1 MIKSFIKHLYDLLT
15 TGPLKKAFQALITRF
30 PSLEPF
36 VRQMQV
42 RLFDWYLV
50 KPRVVHFRAQPS
62 QNIVF
67 VDVSFLVLEDLKTG
81 IQRVTRSILL
91 QLLNNPP
98 VGYQIQ
104 AVYGDRHVG
113 YKAAVMRRE
122 ASGSL
127 TLSRSP
133 EHQGIEVSPGDIF
146 LGLDFACVTTL
157 KEQNYLSKLRAA
169 GVKVYFVVYD
179 LLPVQFPSYF
189 PSSTKDFH
197 LRWLRTLVKFD
208 GAICISKAVADD
220 YQGLIAAN
228 RIAVSDT
235 FRVTHFH
242 LGADLNNSSPSAG
255 LPANAEQALQIFSQR
270 PTFLM
275 VGTLEP
281 RKGYRQILEAFTQ
294 LWQADQNIHLLIVGK
309 IGWNINDVA
318 EMIARHPEL
327 NKKLFWLKGITDEYL
342 EKIYA
347 ASTCLIAA
355 SEGEGFGLPII
366 EAAQHGIPVMLRDIP
381 VFREVAGDAAFY
393 FGSAVPAQAGSQASS
408 ADALLNAEVAARQ
421 TAESIKT
428 WLTLY
433 QTKQH
438 PLSTGIRYITWQ
450 QSVEQLK
457 RLLFLL

>member
-1 MIKSFIKHLYDLLT
+1 MIKSFIKYLYDLLT
-15 TGPLKKAFQALITRF
+15 TGIFKKAFQALIATF

-36 VRQMQV
+36 VRQVQL

-50 KPRVVHFRAQPS
+50 KPRVVYLRAQPS
-62 QNIVF
+62 PNIVF

-91 QLLNNPP
+91 QLLQHAPA
-98 VGYQIQ
+98 GYEIQ
-104 AVYGDRHVG
+104 AIYGDRYVG
-113 YKAAVMRRE
+113 YTAALMQE
-122 ASGSL
+122 ANGAL
-127 TLSRSP
+127 TLSRST
-133 EHQGIEVSPGDIF
+133 ERKAIEVSPGDIF

-157 KEQNYLSKLRAA
+157 KEQNYLVKLRAA

-189 PSSTKDFH
+189 PSSSKDFH
-197 LRWLRTLVKFD
+197 ARWLRTLVKFD

-220 YQGLIAAN
+220 YQAWIRAN
-228 RIAVSDT
+228 RLTVSDT
-235 FRVTHFH
+235 FKTSYFH
-242 LGADLNNSSPSAG
+242 LGADLNNSSPSKG
-255 LPANAEQALQIFSQR
+255 LPANAEQVLNAVIQR

-294 LWQADQNIHLLIVGK
+294 LWQETEDINLLIVGK
-309 IGWNINDVA
+309 IGWNINEVA
-318 EMIARHPEL
+318 DMINRHPEL
-327 NKKLFWLKGITDEYL
+327 NKKLFWLNGISDEYL

-347 ASTCLIAA
+347 SSSCLIAA

-366 EAAQHGIPVMLRDIP
+366 ESAQHGIPLILRDIP

-393 FGSAVPAQAGSQASS
+393 FGGMAHQADSSS
-408 ADALLNAEVAARQ
+408 AQTVARLEVQ
-421 TAESIKT
+421 STAQSIKT
-428 WLTLY
+428 WLALY
-433 QTKQH
+433 QNKQH
-438 PLSTGIRYITWQ
+438 PLSSGIRYNTWQ

-457 RLLFLL
+457 KSFLVQ

>member
-1 MIKSFIKHLYDLLT
+1 M
-15 TGPLKKAFQALITRF
+15 
-30 PSLEPF
+30 
-36 VRQMQV
+36 
-42 RLFDWYLV
+42 
-50 KPRVVHFRAQPS
+50 
-62 QNIVF
+62 
-67 VDVSFLVLEDLKTG
+67 
-81 IQRVTRSILL
+81 
-91 QLLNNPP
+91 
-98 VGYQIQ
+98 
-104 AVYGDRHVG
+104 
-113 YKAAVMRRE
+113 
-122 ASGSL
+122 
-127 TLSRSP
+127 
-133 EHQGIEVSPGDIF
+133 
-146 LGLDFACVTTL
+146 
-157 KEQNYLSKLRAA
+157 SKLRAA

>member
-1 MIKSFIKHLYDLLT
+1 MIKSFLKYLYDLLT
-15 TGPLKKAFQALITRF
+15 NGPFKKAFQALIATF

-36 VRQMQV
+36 VRQAQV

-50 KPRVVHFRAQPS
+50 KPRVVTLRAQPS
-62 QNIVF
+62 PNIVF
-67 VDVSFLVLEDLKTG
+67 VDVSFLVIEDVKTG

-91 QLLNNPP
+91 QLLKQPP
-98 VGYQIQ
+98 PGYIVQ
-104 AVYGDRHVG
+104 AVYGDRYVG
-113 YKAAVMRRE
+113 YKAALMQDTD
-122 ASGSL
+122 GSL
-127 TLSRSP
+127 TLTRSP
-133 EHQGIEVSPGDIF
+133 EHKGIEVSAGDIF
-146 LGLDFACVTTL
+146 LGLDYAAVNTL
-157 KEQNYLSKLRAA
+157 KEQNLLAKLRAA

-189 PSSTKDFH
+189 PASTEEFH
-197 LRWLRTLVKFD
+197 VRWLRAVVKFD

-220 YQGLIAAN
+220 YQAWIAAN
-228 RIAVSDT
+228 SITVSDT
-235 FRVTHFH
+235 FKATYFH
-242 LGADLNNSSPSAG
+242 LGADLNNSSPSKG
-255 LPANAEQALQIFSQR
+255 LPADAGQILATISQC

-281 RKGYRQILEAFTQ
+281 RKGYRQILEAFTL
-294 LWQADQNIHLLIVGK
+294 LWQANENINLLIVGK
-309 IGWNINDVA
+309 VGWNINAVA
-318 EMIARHPEL
+318 DLISKHPEL

-366 EAAQHGIPVMLRDIP
+366 ESAQHGIPVMLRDIP

-393 FGSAVPAQAGSQASS
+393 FGGASAQ
-408 ADALLNAEVAARQ
+408 Q

-428 WLTLY
+428 WLVLY
-433 QTKQH
+433 QNKQH
-438 PLSTGIRYITWQ
+438 PLSSGIGHLTWQ

-457 RLLFLL
+457 KSLALA